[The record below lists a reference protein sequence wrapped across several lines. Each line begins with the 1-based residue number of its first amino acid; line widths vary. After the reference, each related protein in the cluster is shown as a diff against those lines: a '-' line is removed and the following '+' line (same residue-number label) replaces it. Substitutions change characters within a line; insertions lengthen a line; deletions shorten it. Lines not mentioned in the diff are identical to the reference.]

1 MPDTFVN
8 WTSHVSI
15 ITIAVEF
22 TQPFQKKAE
31 VQFKELR
38 RLGTVELF
46 PFLRLIKLT
55 RRLEKYNTI

>member
-22 TQPFQKKAE
+22 TRPLQKEAE
-31 VQFKELR
+31 VQCKELR
-38 RLGTVELF
+38 RLGIAELF
-46 PFLRLIKLT
+46 PFLRLIKLP